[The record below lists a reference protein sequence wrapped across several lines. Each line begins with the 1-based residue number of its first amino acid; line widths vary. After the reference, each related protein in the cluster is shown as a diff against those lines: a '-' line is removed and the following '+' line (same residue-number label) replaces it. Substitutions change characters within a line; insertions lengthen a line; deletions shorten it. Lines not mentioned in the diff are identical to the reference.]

1 MQTFVALGKVYFI
14 YTDKC
19 VVYLLH
25 VRIYHHL
32 CCTARTGYTEVR
44 EGCRLFI
51 ILNYKINDFFSL
63 STLCTHKHIRAG
75 ELGTP

>member
-1 MQTFVALGKVYFI
+1 MQTFVALGKIYFI

-19 VVYLLH
+19 VVYLYSMYAYIITSAVLP
-25 VRIYHHL
+25 
-32 CCTARTGYTEVR
+32 GYAEVG